1 MVMPNGDFNFEY
13 LLLRD
18 TTGQFFISPE
28 PSEDN
33 VALQT
38 NSAPVPAG
46 QPVNI
51 DAQTDILDGTY
62 DYVGEVDINGGSSQ
76 GYVVFNVNAGQ
87 FYLLSNTEVN
97 FPGGQTVP
105 LGPADATIPLPVCFM
120 AGTRVLT
127 PSGEIAVEQLKIGD
141 MVQTSSGSSVPV
153 RWIGRQTISQRFAN
167 KERVLPIRLK
177 AGALADQVPCRD
189 LLLSP
194 DHAVMVDNVLI
205 HAGSL
210 VNGTSI
216 TREVNVP
223 ESFTYYH
230 IETDDHS
237 LILAEN
243 TPAETFIDNVDRMA
257 FDNWN
262 EYQALYPEG
271 NAVVELPYP
280 RAKAYRQVPRAIR
293 ERLASRGSELY
304 GQTLSSAA

>member
-28 PSEDN
+28 PSEDD
-33 VALQT
+33 VKLQS

-46 QPVNI
+46 QPVDI

-76 GYVVFNVNAGQ
+76 GYVVFNINAGQ
-87 FYLLSNTEVN
+87 FYLLTDTEVN

-105 LGPADATIPLPVCFM
+105 LGPADPTIALPVCFM
-120 AGTRVLT
+120 AGTRILT
-127 PSGEIAVEQLKIGD
+127 PGGEIAVEQLKIGD

-167 KERVLPIRLK
+167 KQRVLPIRLR
-177 AGALADQVPCRD
+177 AGALADQVPSRD
-189 LLLSP
+189 LLLSA

-223 ESFTYYH
+223 VSFTYYH
-230 IETDDHS
+230 VETDDHS

-271 NAVVELPYP
+271 KAVVELPYP